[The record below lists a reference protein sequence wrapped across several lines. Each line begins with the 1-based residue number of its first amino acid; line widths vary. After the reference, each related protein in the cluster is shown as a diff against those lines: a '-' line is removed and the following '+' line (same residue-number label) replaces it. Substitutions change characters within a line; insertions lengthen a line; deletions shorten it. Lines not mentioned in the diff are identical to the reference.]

1 MKILFSICSYYNFL
15 FLQVTDLTFIDSGKK
30 LVTCSKDKFLRVW
43 DLETQHCLQIVGGHR
58 SEIWSLDV
66 DPNGRFLVS
75 GSADPELRFYHIR
88 HEAGEEAENWS
99 KWDVLKPFGEI
110 QQQGKDRVATVRFN
124 SSGSLLACQAAGRT
138 VEIYRVLDETEALRK
153 AKRRVNRK
161 KKDKSSAKES
171 TEGDPN
177 GTIVDPVPKIEVT
190 VSDVFKVLHVLRA
203 TKKIVSIAFS
213 PLPAP
218 RGSFASLSLSL
229 SNNMLETYSIDADK
243 ASKLYSIELPG
254 HRSVIRSVTLNPEG
268 NLLLSTSHNAVKIW
282 NPSTGACL
290 RTIESGYG
298 LCSAFVPGN
307 RYALIGTR
315 TGSLEIL
322 DVGSGTTIE
331 VVEAHS
337 GQIKS
342 IVPIPDEDGSFS
354 GNGFVTG
361 ADDNDVKFWEY
372 QLSQRSSNVS
382 FFLT

>member
-1 MKILFSICSYYNFL
+1 
-15 FLQVTDLTFIDSGKK
+15 VTDLAFIDSGKK
-30 LVTCSKDKFLRVW
+30 LVTCSKDKILRVW

-66 DPNGRFLVS
+66 DTNGRFLVS

-88 HEAGEEAENWS
+88 HESSEEIENGS
-99 KWDVLKPFGEI
+99 KQDVLKPFGEI
-110 QQQGKDRVATVRFN
+110 QRQGKDRVANVRFN
-124 SSGSLLACQAAGRT
+124 SSGDLLACQGAGRT

-161 KKDKSSAKES
+161 KKDKISAKES
-171 TEGDPN
+171 TGGDPN
-177 GTIVDPVPKIEVT
+177 GTVVELVTSTEVT
-190 VSDVFKVLHVLRA
+190 VSDVFKLLHVLRA
-203 TKKIVSIAFS
+203 SKKIVSIAFCPLS
-213 PLPAP
+213 PPK
-218 RGSFASLSLSL
+218 GSFATLSLSL
-229 SNNMLETYSIDADK
+229 NNNMLETYSIDSDK

-290 RTIESGYG
+290 RTIDSGYG

-315 TGSLEIL
+315 SGSLEIV

-331 VVEAHS
+331 VVEAHT

-342 IVPIPDEDGSFS
+342 IVPIPDEDGSVS

-372 QLSQRSSNVS
+372 QLVQRSSQVS
-382 FFLT
+382 FLLT